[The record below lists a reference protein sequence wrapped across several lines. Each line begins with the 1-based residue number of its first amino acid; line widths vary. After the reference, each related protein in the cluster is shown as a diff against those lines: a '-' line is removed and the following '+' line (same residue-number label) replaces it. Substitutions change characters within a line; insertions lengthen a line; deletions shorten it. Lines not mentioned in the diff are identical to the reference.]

1 LLYRSCQVWG
11 RLKSYLLYSAAG
23 FVALG
28 GLGAAW
34 SARPPV
40 VIDAKAAAFSS
51 KIASSSFISTL
62 QPAGMATT
70 HWSERL
76 LQDLNA
82 RALATP
88 QLMSSR
94 ERRRKDLSLAATAPA
109 TSTPPASIWIAQTPA
124 TSPALAATTIV
135 TASQAVA
142 SAAATASAAPAA
154 TASLPSPSSA
164 AQAAAAQAAAAP
176 ASSAAQSTD
185 TPSASGQAA
194 TASTP
199 AAAPAPTQQ
208 ASVDNI
214 AGDHQLQDTPSLTT
228 EELSNAF
235 NLTDPDSV
243 SHWVGGADHASNTDT
258 NNAFQ
263 RTVSVRR
270 GDTLFGVLVGAG
282 MDQGEAQDA
291 VGALADVFS
300 PKALKV
306 GQQITLNFNNVIDD
320 DSGENGTKL
329 VALSFEPSVT
339 QDVTLKRSDSGDFV
353 AKTVDK
359 PLTQKNV
366 RVGGTID
373 SSLFETAQEAGLPVA
388 VVSDVIKTFS
398 YDVDFQRDIHDGD
411 AFDVYYER
419 YEGQDGGFAKAG
431 HMLYASLT
439 LGGKKIP
446 MYYFERDG
454 DGEYY
459 SPSGESVRKSLLRTP
474 IDGAKIT
481 SGFGM
486 RMHPLLGYT
495 RMHKGVDFGA
505 PTGTPIYAA
514 GNGTIVD
521 IGLRNGY
528 GNYIRVKHN
537 DTYSTAYAH
546 ISRFASGMHKGD
558 HVKQGEVIAY
568 VGATGEATG
577 PHLHYE
583 VLINNQQVNPA
594 TVKVA
599 GGDKLTGKDLTA
611 FKAQMNKIDADMAK
625 QQRNAFIA
633 ETPAADD
640 SCHGPNGCEN

>member
-1 LLYRSCQVWG
+1 V
-11 RLKSYLLYSAAG
+11 
-23 FVALG
+23 
-28 GLGAAW
+28 
-34 SARPPV
+34 
-40 VIDAKAAAFSS
+40 KAAAFSS
-51 KIASSSFISTL
+51 SPASSSFTTTL
-62 QPAGMATT
+62 HPAQMATA

-82 RALATP
+82 RALSTP

-94 ERRRKDLSLAATAPA
+94 ERRRKDLSLSADATATTPTANDWIARTQAASPA
-109 TSTPPASIWIAQTPA
+109 SSVTPPITQTASTASTSTANTASVASDL
-124 TSPALAATTIV
+124 TSDSAATT
-135 TASQAVA
+135 A
-142 SAAATASAAPAA
+142 SAPH
-154 TASLPSPSSA
+154 
-164 AQAAAAQAAAAP
+164 
-176 ASSAAQSTD
+176 D
-185 TPSASGQAA
+185 TKAG
-194 TASTP
+194 
-199 AAAPAPTQQ
+199 APTPTGIQQ
-208 ASVDNI
+208 ANADMVS
-214 AGDHQLQDTPSLTT
+214 GDHQLQDTPSLTT
-228 EELSNAF
+228 EELSSSFDLGGSDAI
-235 NLTDPDSV
+235 
-243 SHWVGGADHASNTDT
+243 SHWVGGTDHASNAA
-258 NNAFQ
+258 NGFQ

-270 GDTLFGVLVGAG
+270 GDTLFGVLVDAG

-300 PKALKV
+300 PKALKI

-320 DSGENGTKL
+320 ESGENGTKL

-339 QDVTLKRSDSGDFV
+339 QDVTLKRGDAGDFV

-359 PLTQKNV
+359 PLTQKNI
-366 RVGGTID
+366 RVAGTID

-411 AFDVYYER
+411 AFEVYYER
-419 YEGQDGGFAKAG
+419 YESQDGAFAKAG
-431 HMLYASLT
+431 HMLYAALT

-446 MYYFERDG
+446 MYYFEHDG
-454 DGEYY
+454 DGEYF

-486 RMHPLLGYT
+486 RLHPLLGYT
-495 RMHKGVDFGA
+495 RMHKGIDFGA

-528 GNYIRVKHN
+528 GNYVRVKHN

-546 ISRFASGMHKGD
+546 ISRFAAGMHKGD
-558 HVKQGEVIAY
+558 RVKQGEVIAY

-599 GGDKLTGKDLTA
+599 GGDKLTGKDLAA
-611 FKAQMNKIDADMAK
+611 FKAQMSKIDADMAK
-625 QQRNAFIA
+625 QQHNAFIA
-633 ETPAADD
+633 ETPSADD
-640 SCHGPNGCEN
+640 ACHGLNGCEN

>member
-1 LLYRSCQVWG
+1 MW
-11 RLKSYLLYSAAG
+11 
-23 FVALG
+23 
-28 GLGAAW
+28 W
-34 SARPPV
+34 
-40 VIDAKAAAFSS
+40 
-51 KIASSSFISTL
+51 
-62 QPAGMATT
+62 
-70 HWSERL
+70 
-76 LQDLNA
+76 
-82 RALATP
+82 
-88 QLMSSR
+88 
-94 ERRRKDLSLAATAPA
+94 
-109 TSTPPASIWIAQTPA
+109 
-124 TSPALAATTIV
+124 
-135 TASQAVA
+135 
-142 SAAATASAAPAA
+142 
-154 TASLPSPSSA
+154 
-164 AQAAAAQAAAAP
+164 
-176 ASSAAQSTD
+176 
-185 TPSASGQAA
+185 
-194 TASTP
+194 
-199 AAAPAPTQQ
+199 
-208 ASVDNI
+208 
-214 AGDHQLQDTPSLTT
+214 
-228 EELSNAF
+228 
-235 NLTDPDSV
+235 
-243 SHWVGGADHASNTDT
+243 
-258 NNAFQ
+258 
-263 RTVSVRR
+263 RR

-300 PKALKV
+300 PKALKI
-306 GQQITLNFNNVIDD
+306 GQQITLNFNNVVDD
-320 DSGENGTKL
+320 ESGSSDTKL

-359 PLTQKNV
+359 PLTQKNT
-366 RVGGTID
+366 RVAGTID
-373 SSLFETAQEAGLPVA
+373 SSLFETAQESGLPVA
-388 VVSDVIKTFS
+388 VISDVIKTFS

-411 AFDVYYER
+411 SFEVYYER
-419 YEGQDGGFAKAG
+419 YENQDGAFAKAG
-431 HMLYASLT
+431 HMLYAALT

-446 MYYFERDG
+446 MYYFEHDG

-486 RMHPLLGYT
+486 RLHPILGYT

-505 PTGTPIYAA
+505 PVGTPIYAA

-521 IGLRNGY
+521 IGMRNGY
-528 GNYIRVKHN
+528 GNYVRVKHN

-546 ISRFASGMHKGD
+546 ISRFAAGMHKGE

-625 QQRNAFIA
+625 QQNNAFIA
-633 ETPAADD
+633 QTPSGDD
-640 SCHGPNGCEN
+640 TCHGLNGCEN